1 MKYVNT
7 NIEKQKSDMKRL
19 EKIAED
25 MGIPKGILHYKLE
38 EDYTIL
44 DFLAERI
51 ELLNKSEI
59 YPKLEKDLIRE
70 EVFFSENYIKNF
82 KSGAAIT
89 FDFFGRVS
97 FDMAIR
103 ENDDEWIEISKR
115 SFSNVITC
123 YKGLGKDT
131 EKTGFL
137 LNYLPLLKEVVSIYF
152 IRYNYPKSMDRI
164 LDYVNRL
171 KKIKHNSKEAGK
183 IKNRI
188 HENCQLIPEN
198 EAGKI
203 DNLVNAILS
212 DKINN

>member
-1 MKYVNT
+1 MKYVLT
-7 NIEKQKSDMKRL
+7 KTEKQKSDMERL
-19 EKIAED
+19 EKIAEG
-25 MGIPKGILHYKLE
+25 MRIPNGILHYKLE

-59 YPKLEKDLIRE
+59 YPKLEKDSVRE
-70 EVFFSENYIKNF
+70 EVFSSENYIKNS

-97 FDMAIR
+97 FDMAVR
-103 ENDDEWIEISKR
+103 ENDDEWIEISKK

-131 EKTGFL
+131 EKTRFL
-137 LNYLPLLKEVVSIYF
+137 LEYLPLLKNIVSTYF
-152 IRYNYPKSMDRI
+152 ITYSYPKSMNTI

-171 KKIKHNSKEAGK
+171 KKIKHNPKEAEE
-183 IKNRI
+183 IENRI
-188 HENCQLIPEN
+188 HENCQLIPKN
-198 EAGKI
+198 EADKI

>member
-1 MKYVNT
+1 MKYVLT
-7 NIEKQKSDMKRL
+7 KTEKQKSDMKRL
-19 EKIAED
+19 EKIAES
-25 MGIPKGILHYKLE
+25 MRIPNGILHYKLE

-59 YPKLEKDLIRE
+59 YPKLEKDSIRE
-70 EVFFSENYIKNF
+70 EVFFSENYIKNS
-82 KSGAAIT
+82 KLGAAIT

-103 ENDDEWIEISKR
+103 ENDDEWIEISKK

-131 EKTGFL
+131 EKTRFL
-137 LNYLPLLKEVVSIYF
+137 LEYLPLLKKIVSTYF
-152 IRYNYPKSMDRI
+152 IRYSYPKSMDTI

-171 KKIKHNSKEAGK
+171 KKIKPDSKEAEE
-183 IKNRI
+183 IKNKI
-188 HENCQLIPEN
+188 HENCQLMPKN
-198 EAGKI
+198 EVGKI
-203 DNLVNAILS
+203 DSLVNKIL
-212 DKINN
+212 DGKINN

>member
-1 MKYVNT
+1 MKYVLT
-7 NIEKQKSDMKRL
+7 KTEKQKSDMKRL

-25 MGIPKGILHYKLE
+25 MRIPKGILYYRLE
-38 EDYTIL
+38 ENYTIL

-51 ELLNKSEI
+51 ELLNKSTI
-59 YPKLEKDLIRE
+59 YQKIEKDSIKE
-70 EVFFSENYIKNF
+70 EVFFSDNYIKNF

-103 ENDDEWIEISKR
+103 ENDDEWIEISKK

-137 LNYLPLLKEVVSIYF
+137 LTHLPLLKEIVSTYF
-152 IRYNYPKSMDRI
+152 IRYNYPKSMNTI

-171 KKIKHNSKEAGK
+171 KKIKHDFKEAGK

-188 HENCQLIPEN
+188 HENCQLIPKN
-198 EAGKI
+198 EADKI
-203 DNLVNAILS
+203 DSLITKILN

>member
-1 MKYVNT
+1 
-7 NIEKQKSDMKRL
+7 MKRL
-19 EKIAED
+19 EKIAEG
-25 MGIPKGILHYKLE
+25 MRIPNGILHYKLE

-51 ELLNKSEI
+51 ELLNKSTI
-59 YPKLEKDLIRE
+59 YQKIEKDSVRE
-70 EVFFSENYIKNF
+70 EVFFSDNYIKNF

-103 ENDDEWIEISKR
+103 ENDDEWIEISKK

-137 LNYLPLLKEVVSIYF
+137 LTHLPLLKEIVSIYF

-164 LDYVNRL
+164 LDYVNKL
-171 KKIKHNSKEAGK
+171 TKIKHDSKEAEE
-183 IKNRI
+183 IENRI
-188 HENCQLIPEN
+188 YENCQLIPKN
-198 EAGKI
+198 EADKI
-203 DNLVNAILS
+203 DNLVNSILS